1 LGNDMTTIGR
11 RLSDDRYADYRF
23 IISQDDAMYAT
34 DLKTI
39 VQILGDEGSFV
50 IFNTTLLASID
61 TDPSR
66 LTLLRL
72 KFG

>member
-1 LGNDMTTIGR
+1 
-11 RLSDDRYADYRF
+11 
-23 IISQDDAMYAT
+23 MYAK
-34 DLKTI
+34 DLKTV

-72 KFG
+72 KFGSTSMHNASV